1 MAVMVLMALYGIAK
15 AISKTAVWLWRPKRP
30 RLTVTLRLNET
41 TEDVEQQVRFAYF
54 VAKEQHLPLT
64 VIEDGADEDTVCM
77 ARRVL
82 RGHELGTDEKKLS
95 TNACAADQTRV

>member
-1 MAVMVLMALYGIAK
+1 MQGVLVALMLLAALYGIAK
-15 AISKTAVWLWRPKRP
+15 AVTKAAVWLWRPKRP
-30 RLTVTLRLNET
+30 RLTVTLRLSEA

-54 VAKEQHLPLT
+54 VAKEQHLPLA

-82 RGHELGTDEKKLS
+82 RGHELGTDEKKLPS
-95 TNACAADQTRV
+95 MYVCQ